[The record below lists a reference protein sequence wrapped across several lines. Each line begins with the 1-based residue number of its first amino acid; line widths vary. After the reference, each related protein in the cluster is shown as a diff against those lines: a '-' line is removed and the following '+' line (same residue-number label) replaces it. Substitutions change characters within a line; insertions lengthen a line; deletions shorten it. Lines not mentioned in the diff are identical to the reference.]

1 MNYKLPTGECGP
13 VSDCMSERYENTETG
28 IFGQNDSI
36 GFKEI
41 EQTSIFQQQTLL
53 QPLGRERLLIVVL
66 RAPPLDPPSDPV
78 DRIGIRPREA
88 PCYLRL

>member
-1 MNYKLPTGECGP
+1 
-13 VSDCMSERYENTETG
+13 MSERYENTETG

-53 QPLGRERLLIVVL
+53 QPLGRERQV
-66 RAPPLDPPSDPV
+66 AS
-78 DRIGIRPREA
+78 
-88 PCYLRL
+88 YKQRLCLNFG

>member
-1 MNYKLPTGECGP
+1 MHKRNL
-13 VSDCMSERYENTETG
+13 ETG

-66 RAPPLDPPSDPV
+66 RVPPLDQ
-78 DRIGIRPREA
+78 
-88 PCYLRL
+88 L